1 MPDDEQPDAVAEETL
16 AAALDMGAAAEQPEG
31 AVGDSDEPVSPPAT
45 EVVAAA
51 EEEFDLTV
59 GGKTQRVPRSKMAE
73 YAQKGLSYEQ
83 KMAEL
88 KTREAE
94 LADIRGFRDAIAR
107 LEATDP
113 DAAKEVAERIQA
125 AWSRQNAPLPP
136 EVLELVEGNRRAKAD
151 TEHKAAFGRAMT
163 DEEYSE
169 VADVAK
175 NRRVPVADAW
185 VLAFGKK
192 ALAQARKAG
201 ETEAVTRLKAGQ
213 SATGASAARGASPPP
228 KAKSDADFFADM
240 GAALQR
246 SERGS
251 EE

>member
-1 MPDDEQPDAVAEETL
+1 MPDEQPDAVAEETP
-16 AAALDMGAAAEQPEG
+16 AAAPITGAEAEQPEG
-31 AVGDSDEPVSPPAT
+31 TVGVSDGAASPPAT
-45 EVVAAA
+45 EAAAA

-59 GGKTQRVPRSKMAE
+59 GGKTQRVPRSKMVE
-73 YAQKGLSYEQ
+73 HAQKGLSYEQ

-88 KTREAE
+88 KTQEAE
-94 LADIRGFRDAIAR
+94 LAQLREFGQALAR
-107 LEATDP
+107 LEQTDP
-113 DAAKEVAERIQA
+113 DVAKEVAERVQA
-125 AWSRQNAPLPP
+125 AWSRQSAPLPP
-136 EVLELVEGNRRAKAD
+136 ELAELVEDSRRAKAE

-228 KAKSDADFFADM
+228 KAKSEAEMFADM